1 MTVTLTEIIS
11 KRGKMPDDDD
21 ERPSLEPQIRVPVR
35 RRIQVVPFLIT
46 LGTVALAGLLGW
58 ATWAVYM
65 DVPWTRDAT
74 VRAYVVTMAPEVSG
88 RIVELPVAP
97 EAVVGGGEALYAA
110 GPPLVAG
117 GRGLSQAP

>member
-58 ATWAVYM
+58 AMWAVYM

-88 RIVELPVAP
+88 RIVELPVADNQFVHKGDTLMP
-97 EAVVGGGEALYAA
+97 
-110 GPPLVAG
+110 
-117 GRGLSQAP
+117 RS